1 MEAHK
6 LEALKKTNAELL
18 LALRGLLRHAEN
30 PGGSHENTRELAY
43 KFGWV
48 ECCDCLQTWD
58 ASDPPVAAAVQFE
71 RSLTTSVD
79 IGAPLLWSHDPLGG

>member
-30 PGGSHENTRELAY
+30 PGGSHEPLELAY

-48 ECCDCLQTWD
+48 ECYNCLQTWD
-58 ASDPPVAAAVQFE
+58 ARDPPVAAAVQFE
-71 RSLTTSVD
+71 RSLITK
-79 IGAPLLWSHDPLGG
+79 P